1 MVRELDEG
9 GDGDEHDDDGDDGD
23 DEDGDGDGDGD
34 GPEGRQRRKRMEM
47 LNRVAEDALL
57 GRVGSIIQ
65 YYLRIMICSM
75 IIHIQLIFC
84 LSICVPVYIH
94 HLDRLID

>member
-9 GDGDEHDDDGDDGD
+9 GDGDEHDDDGDGED
-23 DEDGDGDGDGD
+23 DEDGDGEDRDGDGD
-34 GPEGRQRRKRMEM
+34 GPEVRQRRKRMEM

-57 GRVGSIIQ
+57 GRV
-65 YYLRIMICSM
+65 ICSM

-84 LSICVPVYIH
+84 LSTSS
-94 HLDRLID
+94 RLID